1 MPVCWR
7 KKMFIRYAYNVPF
20 IQQLGWFGNLQ
31 RITEQ
36 NISKP
41 IFIFL
46 KYGDYA
52 FNYAN
57 TEYIRNASLQN
68 NFILPLHDYNK
79 IAAQYKN
86 DFIHN
91 LKKAQKENFTYTDEK
106 ISVAI
111 DLYQALYSNRF
122 PHVGQKDFD
131 NFKRLCVYPGKK
143 FNVVVKKVS
152 SSANEILCI
161 ALLLQEEQRI
171 YNLMKSSTGVGR
183 KNAANHFLLDSIF
196 KEFDGTDFIFD
207 FEGSDIEGI
216 KNFYK
221 KFGAVNQP
229 YARLRF
235 NKLLF

>member
-1 MPVCWR
+1 
-7 KKMFIRYAYNVPF
+7 MFIRYAYNVPF

-36 NISKP
+36 NILQP
-41 IFIFL
+41 IFSFL

-57 TEYIRNASLQN
+57 TVDTRNASLQN

-79 IAAQYKN
+79 TAAQYKN

-111 DLYQALYSNRF
+111 DLYQGLYSKRF

-161 ALLLQEEQRI
+161 ALLLQDEKRI
-171 YNLMKSSTGVGR
+171 YNLMNSTTAAGR
-183 KNAANHFLLDSIF
+183 KNSSQSFSFLILFLKNLTALILFSIL
-196 KEFDGTDFIFD
+196 KVRI
-207 FEGSDIEGI
+207 
-216 KNFYK
+216 
-221 KFGAVNQP
+221 
-229 YARLRF
+229 
-235 NKLLF
+235 